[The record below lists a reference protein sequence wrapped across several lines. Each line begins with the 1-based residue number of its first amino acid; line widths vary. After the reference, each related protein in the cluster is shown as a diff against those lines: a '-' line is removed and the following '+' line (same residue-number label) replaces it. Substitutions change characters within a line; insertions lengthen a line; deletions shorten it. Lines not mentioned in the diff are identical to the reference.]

1 MIVYYLYFPYV
12 AVLAGLMFYECFK
25 NSKPRW
31 WSYVV
36 LVAPITTPYFI
47 FKSRKEAG
55 IVPFALF
62 LSTFTLVVVAE
73 FFLYGRYME
82 ANKYSGMSPVV
93 RNMIVLSDQLKDS
106 TAKLD
111 NALIKLENLSKVESR
126 INEIKKTIDFIH
138 QLRDIMKKN
147 QEDIEHLKKYTSDYQ
162 QFFVKKDLEWVFD
175 IQRFYHN
182 RNVVNHYN
190 SLEKYLFSFEELLK
204 YTYVNFYNITKVKS
218 EEHLKNY
225 DEYYLRY
232 RRAVD
237 SHNRFNVK
245 RIEYQNAYLHQY
257 PETKPY
263 LPGERQTDTFKLWE

>member
-1 MIVYYLYFPYV
+1 MYYLYFPYV

-204 YTYVNFYNITKVKS
+204 Y
-218 EEHLKNY
+218 
-225 DEYYLRY
+225 
-232 RRAVD
+232 
-237 SHNRFNVK
+237 
-245 RIEYQNAYLHQY
+245 
-257 PETKPY
+257 
-263 LPGERQTDTFKLWE
+263 